1 VTSYV
6 PRSPLLVSSYLVVG
20 IFRSN
25 NVDAVKNSDIV
36 VVCVKPKHL
45 KDVLVELKPALEPRH
60 LLVSVVTGISIN
72 EMTAI
77 IGTAS
82 WLRFSRQLFGI
93 QLLTDDCQ
101 VIFPCA
107 APCPTPP
114 SLFKVLS
121 VGRLLESHAAQSR

>member
-1 VTSYV
+1 MCD
-6 PRSPLLVSSYLVVG
+6 
-20 IFRSN
+20 SN

-77 IGTAS
+77 IGIA
-82 WLRFSRQLFGI
+82 FS
-93 QLLTDDCQ
+93 
-101 VIFPCA
+101 PA
-107 APCPTPP
+107 
-114 SLFKVLS
+114 
-121 VGRLLESHAAQSR
+121 HAFVFSPIVEDYS